1 VLALRVRPRSRQP
14 RRILAAWPWI
24 LPSILGIL
32 LYQQVH
38 LEHRYIAGF
47 VAVLFIAP
55 VLGIELWGAP
65 LSPKTTT
72 VMMLLIVLGGTADL
86 LVQLRQ
92 PIVLALHRAPVQTAG
107 QWRIAHYLT
116 AAGLRPGDKVASVS
130 DANVIRC
137 AWAYGARVRIVAA
150 IGNDAYDGYAPD
162 QLRDLHRFFD
172 DPAVQA
178 RDLDL
183 FRQQGAVAVV
193 APDLPF
199 SPADPGWQSVSGTHA
214 WVLLLR

>member
-1 VLALRVRPRSRQP
+1 
-14 RRILAAWPWI
+14 
-24 LPSILGIL
+24 
-32 LYQQVH
+32 
-38 LEHRYIAGF
+38 
-47 VAVLFIAP
+47 VLFIAP